1 MHFQE
6 IKNILFPYFSCTQG
20 VCAYIDA
27 TLLPYHMKKR
37 PNLNQK
43 KEGSQLSQLLIITQ
57 TGEALVRKGSG
68 SGGSGLSQNR

>member
-1 MHFQE
+1 M
-6 IKNILFPYFSCTQG
+6 KNIIFPYFSCTWTQG

-43 KEGSQLSQLLIITQ
+43 K
-57 TGEALVRKGSG
+57 
-68 SGGSGLSQNR
+68 